1 MFLSWIF
8 SLGLI
13 LYTNLHIQS
22 IEILHTPSSKLGL
35 EYSPEPTEL
44 GLPVDLAKMSD
55 IEGKRMNNLSELFG
69 VYEVL
74 LLLLDR
80 FEEELDFAF
89 NEVSYLW

>member
-1 MFLSWIF
+1 M
-8 SLGLI
+8 
-13 LYTNLHIQS
+13 
-22 IEILHTPSSKLGL
+22 

-55 IEGKRMNNLSELFG
+55 IEAKRMNNLSELFG

-89 NEVSYLW
+89 NEVSYLWWFEGFLLLTKNFKFKSFIIYQLWS